1 MYVYRYTLSDR
12 IETSKEGE
20 LNGEEGSNI
29 NRPND
34 ISHLKGSFVKD
45 IGEYHIYRWYSKR
58 MFQGFARRQ
67 AKLFASF
74 VSGNFS
80 RIENLYKFIY

>member
-1 MYVYRYTLSDR
+1 MEKKDR
-12 IETSKEGE
+12 TSIV
-20 LNGEEGSNI
+20 LM
-29 NRPND
+29 
-34 ISHLKGSFVKD
+34 ISHDLKGSFVKD
-45 IGEYHIYRWYSKR
+45 IGERHIYRWYSKK

-80 RIENLYKFIY
+80 HIENLYKFIYKKYIEIYRNISLYKNFDRTK